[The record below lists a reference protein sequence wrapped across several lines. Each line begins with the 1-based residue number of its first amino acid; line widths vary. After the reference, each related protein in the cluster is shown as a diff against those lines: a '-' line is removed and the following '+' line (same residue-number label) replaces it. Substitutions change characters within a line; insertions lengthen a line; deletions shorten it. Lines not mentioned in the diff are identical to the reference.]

1 MSVAEMTNELKKLTF
16 EIEGCEPQSGYVRNP
31 SATLGTI
38 ATQVAGQ
45 MGLAGT
51 FECLL
56 QDETLSP
63 DTPLEDLPDEATIRL
78 SPQYTP
84 A

>member
-1 MSVAEMTNELKKLTF
+1 MSVAEMKKLTF
-16 EIEGCEPQSGYVRNP
+16 EVEGSEPQSGYVRNP
-31 SATLGTI
+31 SATLGTV
-38 ATQVAGQ
+38 ASQVAGR

-51 FECLL
+51 FECLY
-56 QDETLSP
+56 QDQTLSP
-63 DTPLEDLPDEATIRL
+63 ETPLEDLPDEATIRL